1 MTTASIILA
10 AGLGKRMHSK
20 LPKMLHPLVGKPII
34 LHSLKAVQ
42 NLTDLPPVVV
52 VGHGAEQVQSVV
64 AEATPGG
71 VKFALQPEQL
81 GTADAVKCAQSFLEG
96 KADRIL
102 VTLGD
107 MPLLR
112 EETLRQLM
120 SLYQETGCVLTMA
133 SIVTDLSRGF
143 GRIIRNEAG
152 SVVAIVE
159 EAVATPEQ
167 LGVNEFNIS
176 AYCINAEWLWS
187 RLLQIRVSPKGEYYL
202 TDLVELAVMEG
213 QRVESL
219 VLADPQEG
227 LGINDRVDLADA
239 EAAMRK
245 RINTAWMLAGVT
257 LLEPATTTIEPD
269 VVIGQDTTIYP
280 NTFLRGTSQIGSDC
294 LIGPN
299 TTLVNT
305 QVGDHSKI
313 VESVAEYALV
323 GNGVCIGPYCHLRK
337 GVILKDHV
345 HMGNFG
351 EVKESTLDE
360 NVKMGHFSYIGD
372 AHIGANVNIGAGTIT
387 CNFDGEKK
395 NFTEIGENTFIGSDT
410 MLVAPLKIGKNA
422 KTGAGSVVTHDVPDD
437 TLVLGVPARAKERR
451 ENCD

>member
-10 AGLGKRMHSK
+10 AGFGKRMHSK

-52 VGHGAEQVQSVV
+52 VGHGAGQVQSVV
-64 AEATPGG
+64 AEATLGG
-71 VKFALQPEQL
+71 VQFALQLEQL

-112 EETLRQLM
+112 EETLRQLV
-120 SLYQETGCVLTMA
+120 SLHQESGGVLTLT

-167 LGVNEFNIS
+167 LVVHEFNIS
-176 AYCINAEWLWS
+176 AYCVNAEWLWS
-187 RLLQIRVSPKGEYYL
+187 HLSQIKISPKGEYYL

-213 QRVESL
+213 KRVESL

-245 RINTAWMLAGVT
+245 RINAAWMLAGVT

-280 NTFLRGTSQIGSDC
+280 NTCLRGTSQIGSDC
-294 LIGPN
+294 LLGPN

-313 VESVAEYALV
+313 VESVAEYAIV
-323 GNGVCIGPYCHLRK
+323 GSDVCMGPYCHLRK
-337 GVILKDHV
+337 GAILKDHV

-351 EVKESTLDE
+351 EIKESTLDE

-395 NFTEIGENTFIGSDT
+395 NFTEIGENTFVGSDT

-437 TLVLGVPARAKERR
+437 TLVVGVPARAKERR